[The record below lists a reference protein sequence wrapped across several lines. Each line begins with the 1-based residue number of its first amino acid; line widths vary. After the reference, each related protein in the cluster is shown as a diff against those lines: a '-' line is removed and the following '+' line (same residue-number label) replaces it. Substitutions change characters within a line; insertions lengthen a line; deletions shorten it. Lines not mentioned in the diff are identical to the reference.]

1 MTIVEEPSG
10 GAPPALETL
19 EVKAVSMEA
28 AMAQRTT
35 APDALLKAQQRLR
48 AVLEISNAVQTQL
61 DMDRLLNQIMDRLFG
76 VFPQADRGFI
86 MLKADESEE
95 LVPRAAR
102 QRGRERPEAITI
114 SRSIVQ
120 QAMRDG
126 VALLSADAMGDHG
139 SPWR

>member
-1 MTIVEEPSG
+1 MDEPSAE
-10 GAPPALETL
+10 APPALETL
-19 EVKAVSMEA
+19 DVKAVSMEA
-28 AMAQRTT
+28 AMAQRTA
-35 APDALLKAQQRLR
+35 APDALIKAQQRLR

-61 DMDRLLNQIMDRLFG
+61 DMDKLLNQIMDRLFG

-102 QRGRERPEAITI
+102 QRGRDQPEAITI

-120 QAMRDG
+120 KAMGDG
-126 VALLSADAMGDHG
+126 VASSAPTRWATSA